1 MNNRTT
7 KIYIN
12 TRDTEVGST
21 TQRAATISGYMNV
34 TLTDEYDP
42 TISVVKKYHINTT
55 RPKDEKLGHWRAGFL
70 GRLASYKSYYKSEF
84 ENVKVKTGNIVE
96 DRGLVGD
103 GNGGKKRIKKT
114 VACWIAAYDEKVL
127 AFEVHYPTG
136 AIFRTT
142 DVVVNT
148 NDLGQR
154 ETDFLDCEIATD
166 ETINTFVVMAER
178 KQSTRRK
185 RSDSKLSIQDEE
197 TMLQMMKQKYKQ
209 KDIAAHFGI
218 TQPMVSKMKKHFKQQ
233 GQL

>member
-12 TRDTEVGST
+12 VQDTAVGDT
-21 TQRAATISGYMNV
+21 TQLADTISGYMKV
-34 TLTDEYDP
+34 TLTDEYDE
-42 TISVVKKYHINTT
+42 TINVVKQYYINTT
-55 RPKDEKLGHWRAGFL
+55 RPADENLGHWRNGYL

-84 ENVKVKTGNIVE
+84 ENVKIKAGNIVE
-96 DRGLVGD
+96 DKGAAD
-103 GNGGKKRIKKT
+103 GKRYKKT

-127 AFEVHYPTG
+127 AFEIHYPTG

-142 DVVVNT
+142 DVNIAT
-148 NDLGQR
+148 NNLFQR
-154 ETDFLDCEIATD
+154 ETDWLQCDKVAD
-166 ETINTFVVMAER
+166 ETQSDFVVMAER

-197 TMLQMMKQKYKQ
+197 VMLQMMKQKYKQ
-209 KDIAAHFGI
+209 KDIATHFGI
-218 TQPMVSKMKKHFKQQ
+218 TQPMVSKMKKHFKEL